1 MEHKVAERFGM
12 FTIELTR
19 GLSWADPAEAV
30 ICRDCETDHI
40 ANAIAEARYWLA
52 QIQLEQPQWGATH
65 YRVISSSGAVLGG
78 GPYY

>member
-1 MEHKVAERFGM
+1 M

-19 GLSWADPAEAV
+19 GLSWSDPEETLV
-30 ICRDCETDHI
+30 YRECETEGI

-65 YRVISSSGAVLGG
+65 YRVMSLSGAVLGG
-78 GPYY
+78 GPF